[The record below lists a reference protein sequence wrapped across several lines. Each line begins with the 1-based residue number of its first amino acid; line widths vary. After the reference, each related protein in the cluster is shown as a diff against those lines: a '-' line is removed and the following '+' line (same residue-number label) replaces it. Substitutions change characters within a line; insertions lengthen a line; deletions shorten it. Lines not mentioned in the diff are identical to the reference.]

1 MQFNSLSEFFAMGGY
16 GFFVWLSYGACAV
29 ILLGIFISSKRTHGK
44 ILEDVKS
51 QIAREERIKKA
62 KEQGL

>member
-1 MQFNSLSEFFAMGGY
+1 MQFDSLSEFFAMGGY
-16 GFFVWLSYGACAV
+16 GVFVWLSYGACAL
-29 ILLGIFISSKRTHGK
+29 ILLGIFISSKRTHRK
-44 ILEDVKS
+44 ILENVKS